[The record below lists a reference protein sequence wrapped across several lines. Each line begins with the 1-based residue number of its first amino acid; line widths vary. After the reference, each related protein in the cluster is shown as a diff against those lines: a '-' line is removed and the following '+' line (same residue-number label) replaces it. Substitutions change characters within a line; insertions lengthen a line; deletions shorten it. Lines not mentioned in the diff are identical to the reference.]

1 MFFASPLQRSN
12 LCASHRQRRWLTSL
26 SYALVGLDSSRSAC
40 PDLRNRRFDRFLSRL
55 LCRQRGHPGP
65 LGPAG
70 GKLPLFA
77 QWLLF
82 ASLSI
87 GTLVLFRARLREKI
101 KTREQE
107 VDKLEDEI
115 AVATERLVAG
125 ATGQAGLRGSTWSAR
140 NIGEVDLEAGDRC
153 RVERVD
159 GLVLLIRKDL

>member
-1 MFFASPLQRSN
+1 MPWWGWLVLAALVLISETVVLTDFYLVFFA
-12 LCASHRQRRWLTSL
+12 ASAVIL
-26 SYALVGLDSSRSAC
+26 GL
-40 PDLRNRRFDRFLSRL
+40 LGL
-55 LCRQRGHPGP
+55 LG
-65 LGPAG
+65 AN
-70 GKLPLFA
+70 LPLFA

-140 NIGEVDLEAGDRC
+140 NIGELDLEAGDRC

>member
-1 MFFASPLQRSN
+1 MPWWGWIVLGALVLISEVIVSTDFYLVFFAASAVILGLLGLLGIN
-12 LCASHRQRRWLTSL
+12 LP
-26 SYALVGLDSSRSAC
+26 V
-40 PDLRNRRFDRFLSRL
+40 
-55 LCRQRGHPGP
+55 
-65 LGPAG
+65 
-70 GKLPLFA
+70 FA

-101 KTREQE
+101 KTREKD

-115 AVATERLVAG
+115 AVATEQLAAG
-125 ATGQAGLRGSTWSAR
+125 AIGQAELRGSTWRAR
-140 NIGEVDLEAGDRC
+140 NIGEAALEAGDRC